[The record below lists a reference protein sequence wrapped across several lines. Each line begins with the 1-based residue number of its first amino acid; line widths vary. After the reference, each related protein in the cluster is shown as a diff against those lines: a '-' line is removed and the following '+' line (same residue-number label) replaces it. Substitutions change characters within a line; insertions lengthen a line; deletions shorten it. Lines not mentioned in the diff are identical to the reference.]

1 MMRAGMLAMVL
12 VLGGVFVLGGCS
24 PSNKVRRTL
33 SLNNLHIRAAIAED
47 EGDWDEAYALWSEYV
62 DRRPQSALA
71 ENRLG
76 MVEMRLG
83 RYRDAAGH
91 LRVAHD
97 LKPGDVEYIEALAG
111 ALIASGD
118 TEGLMT
124 LLRQT
129 VDEGEPGSGYLRMGL
144 YAQEAGLLDE
154 AREALS
160 LAIVQGRGLS
170 AEPYIA
176 MADFGR
182 ATGNRELEIR
192 NLRYALWFDRTDPE
206 ISSRL
211 ESLGVIPGPSLV
223 LEPEF

>member
-47 EGDWDEAYALWSEYV
+47 ERDWDEAYALWSEYV

-71 ENRLG
+71 EYRLG

-83 RYRDAAGH
+83 RYRDAVGH

-160 LAIVQGRGLS
+160 LAIVHGRGLS